1 VLIGNLIS
9 SAVALLHCA
18 RHPGTVT
25 SVVLLEPS
33 PLVGV
38 VDVIRTQIDGGV
50 DSVAW
55 LCPSRAD
62 EPGFRDWFHR
72 AGQLG
77 ASPGTAERAY
87 PREAAELADIERAA
101 KRMTVPTLVVRRP
114 GNPLSPARESDPI
127 LALVSHATRVDLPGT
142 DLATYGGEVDALLA
156 EVARFVTGVHRIP
169 APQRVLAAVLYSD
182 LVASTERASALGDA
196 NWKRLIERHDDIVR
210 TSIQRRGGTVVKMMG
225 DGVLAVLPSA
235 DNAFRAARDLRRALT
250 DQQLDVRVGVHVCD
264 LDRRADDISGLGVVI
279 AARIMGLAE
288 RGEILASSTAA
299 QAAHGVGYEFKSR
312 GDHHLKGVAGAWQI
326 FELSDTTG

>member
-1 VLIGNLIS
+1 
-9 SAVALLHCA
+9 
-18 RHPGTVT
+18 
-25 SVVLLEPS
+25 
-33 PLVGV
+33 
-38 VDVIRTQIDGGV
+38 
-50 DSVAW
+50 
-55 LCPSRAD
+55 
-62 EPGFRDWFHR
+62 
-72 AGQLG
+72 
-77 ASPGTAERAY
+77 
-87 PREAAELADIERAA
+87 
-101 KRMTVPTLVVRRP
+101 
-114 GNPLSPARESDPI
+114 
-127 LALVSHATRVDLPGT
+127 
-142 DLATYGGEVDALLA
+142 
-156 EVARFVTGVHRIP
+156 
-169 APQRVLAAVLYSD
+169 
-182 LVASTERASALGDA
+182 
-196 NWKRLIERHDDIVR
+196 
-210 TSIQRRGGTVVKMMG
+210 MG